1 MLTSES
7 SVRVKCSLKV
17 NARGLVK
24 KMGKVDIPKAIV
36 TTLCAFTK
44 IIAAKAMISFQ
55 TREIGCT
62 IEAKDN
68 IRLGV

>member
-1 MLTSES
+1 MG
-7 SVRVKCSLKV
+7 RVH
-17 NARGLVK
+17 
-24 KMGKVDIPKAIV
+24 IPQAIV

-62 IEAKDN
+62 IEQKDN
-68 IRLGV
+68 ILTCLITYLTAIKFLPRDHRHNGTL